1 LLRKAHVLAWNSLAG
16 AAGGGLPEHRWVQDK
31 LIRAVRL
38 VARAWRDARALGTA
52 APGTATPG
60 ATAPGYPGGR
70 VVLPPLG
77 VADGF
82 GYQRE
87 MEGLLRSL
95 VGSPTVYVALVR
107 QWSRLVVR
115 AVLLGKGDRA
125 GRLGVLA
132 EADRL
137 VRQAGMV
144 ASNPRVRLRR
154 WRRGGGG
161 GGRGAG

>member
-1 LLRKAHVLAWNSLAG
+1 VGPVLAEEAARTRPVAAPRPPRPSRLDKVERDVPVSLKPLFAGTRHSLDAEMAKARAALAAQPLPRKAHALAGNSLAG
-16 AAGGGLPEHRWVQDK
+16 AAGGGLPEHRWVQEK

-38 VARAWRDARALGTA
+38 VARAWRDARTLGTA
-52 APGTATPG
+52 APGATTPG

-95 VGSPTVYVALVR
+95 VGSPTVY
-107 QWSRLVVR
+107 
-115 AVLLGKGDRA
+115 
-125 GRLGVLA
+125 
-132 EADRL
+132 
-137 VRQAGMV
+137 
-144 ASNPRVRLRR
+144 
-154 WRRGGGG
+154 
-161 GGRGAG
+161 